1 MKTLKMSIKSNEG
14 KVIGFKIDR
23 EVIEGLYITFDII
36 KVIDN
41 YANFKIKYE
50 DVEEGEVATK
60 ICKKKNI
67 IILNIKLDNDNH
79 VQYLI
84 DKNMCIKE
92 LFELPDNEIPYFFK
106 NKIKESFDM
115 YKQNINSKLITLN
128 TTTTND
134 IYYSISS

>member
-1 MKTLKMSIKSNEG
+1 MKTLKMGIKSNEG
-14 KVIGFKIDR
+14 KIIGFKIDR
-23 EVIEGLYITFDII
+23 EVIEGLYITFDIL
-36 KVIDN
+36 KVMDN
-41 YANFKIKYE
+41 YTNFKIKYE
-50 DVEEGEVATK
+50 NEEQGQIASK

-67 IILNIKLDNDNH
+67 IILNLKLDNDNH

-106 NKIKESFDM
+106 NKIKESFDL

-128 TTTTND
+128 TTTND

>member
-1 MKTLKMSIKSNEG
+1 MKTLKMSIKSDEG

-23 EVIEGLYITFDII
+23 EVIEGLYITFDIL

-50 DVEEGEVATK
+50 DGEDGEIATK

-106 NKIKESFDM
+106 NKIKESFDI
-115 YKQNINSKLITLN
+115 YKQNISSKLITLN
-128 TTTTND
+128 TKAND